1 VASNLA
7 LIQENPGRF
16 FKCPVERGE
25 RNSKKKKEKKANK
38 KLQY

>member
-25 RNSKKKKEKKANK
+25 RNSKKKKREESK
-38 KLQY
+38 